1 MNNKTKG
8 LIGFLLSVVIIIIAW
23 IVNSWLGVAALLL
36 AFFVLLYVLRPAIF
50 SMTGTRKYTQGKTA
64 DAILWFSRA
73 YATKRASLRTTVSY
87 AYILLKNKELEKSEE
102 ILQKLIK
109 DNPKS
114 EQLPYIKSIVSL
126 VLWKQ
131 GKLDDAVSMLEEVIQ
146 SYKTTS
152 VYGSL
157 GYMLILQGDYDK
169 ALKFNLEAHEYN
181 SSDNIINDNLGQ
193 NYFLLGMYDNAAEI
207 YEPLL
212 AKAPTFPEPYYNY
225 GLMLDKLGNRE
236 KALEMMKKALG
247 NKFSYLSAITKEE
260 VEAKI
265 REFEN

>member
-1 MNNKTKG
+1 MNSKTKG
-8 LIGFLLSVVIIIIAW
+8 LIGFLLSVVIIIIVW
-23 IVNSWLGVAALLL
+23 TINSWFGVAALLL
-36 AFFVLLYVLRPAIF
+36 AFLVMLYVLRPAIF
-50 SMTGTRKYTQGKTA
+50 SMTGTRKYTQGKT
-64 DAILWFSRA
+64 DEAILWFSRA
-73 YATKRASLRTTVSY
+73 YATKRANLRTTVSY
-87 AYILLKNKELEKSEE
+87 AYILLKNKELERSEE

-109 DNPKS
+109 ENPKS

-126 VLWKQ
+126 VLWKK
-131 GKLDDAVSMLEEVIQ
+131 GKLDEAVSMLEEVIQ

-157 GYMLILQGDYDK
+157 GYMLIMQGDYEK

-181 SSDNIINDNLGQ
+181 SSDNIINDNLAQ
-193 NYFLLGMYDNAAEI
+193 NYFLLGMYDKAKEI

-225 GLMLDKLGNRE
+225 GLMLGKLGDRE
-236 KALEMMKKALG
+236 KAVELMKKALDS
-247 NKFSYLSAITKEE
+247 KFSYLSSITKEE
-260 VEAKI
+260 VEASI